1 MKTRL
6 LTPLLLAFAGCTAAP
21 LAPLAVW
28 EGAPPAET
36 LTLKPGQDPRG
47 TLNKQTH
54 RGDVF
59 IPEFVVYPAAKPG
72 APIVIVCPGGGY
84 GILAEEHEG
93 AEVARRLNAF
103 GSAAVVLRYR
113 VPRRD
118 KDKPWIVPV
127 MDARRT
133 IQIVRERAKEWNAD
147 PAKVGILGFSAG
159 GNLAARVAYSPAE
172 ADAARPDFAVM
183 VYPAYLF
190 EKDKPDSTLRDGPDG
205 VIQPKGTKHVPA
217 FFALGDKTEQKLYS
231 DLLMDFAYLKT
242 PALFE
247 HKIESSAELI
257 ARDSEVWDV
266 HGKRIE
272 RLFDLFQ
279 SIYIYIKDFV
289 KVVAD
294 KKYGELLGFHI
305 IGPHATDLIHEGV
318 VSIQLENTVKE
329 LMKTVHA
336 HPSLAE
342 AVGQANEDVLGMAID
357 KG

>member
-6 LTPLLLAFAGCTAAP
+6 LSPLLLAFASCATAAP

-36 LTLKPGQDPRG
+36 LTLKPGQDPKG
-47 TLNKQTH
+47 IINKSGH
-54 RGDVF
+54 RADVM

-118 KDKPWIVPV
+118 KDKPWTVPV

-172 ADAARPDFAVM
+172 AGTVRPDFAVM

-190 EKDKPDSTLRDGPDG
+190 EKDKPDSVLREGPDG
-205 VIQPKGTKHVPA
+205 VVPPKGTKPVPA
-217 FFALGDKTEQKLYS
+217 FFAHSADDGYPAEGSMALAKTLKSMGGSTEVHVWAKGGHGWGAS
-231 DLLMDFAYLKT
+231 ERCEAAKKWTDLLGAWMK
-242 PALFE
+242 E
-247 HKIESSAELI
+247 Q
-257 ARDSEVWDV
+257 
-266 HGKRIE
+266 G
-272 RLFDLFQ
+272 
-279 SIYIYIKDFV
+279 
-289 KVVAD
+289 
-294 KKYGELLGFHI
+294 LLA
-305 IGPHATDLIHEGV
+305 P
-318 VSIQLENTVKE
+318 
-329 LMKTVHA
+329 
-336 HPSLAE
+336 
-342 AVGQANEDVLGMAID
+342 
-357 KG
+357 

>member
-1 MKTRL
+1 MKT
-6 LTPLLLAFAGCTAAP
+6 TLLLSMLCASLGAVSLPPAP
-21 LAPLAVW
+21 VW

-36 LTLKPGQDPRG
+36 LKAKPGQDPKG
-47 TLNKQTH
+47 ILNKNGH
-54 RGDVF
+54 RTDVMM
-59 IPEFVVYPAAKPG
+59 PEFVVYPAAKPG

-205 VIQPKGTKHVPA
+205 VIPPKGTKPVPA
-217 FFALGDKTEQKLYS
+217 FFAHSADDPYPAEGSMAFAKTLKSMGGSTEVHVWAKGGHGWGAS
-231 DLLMDFAYLKT
+231 ERCEAAKKWTDLLGAWMKET
-242 PALFE
+242 
-247 HKIESSAELI
+247 
-257 ARDSEVWDV
+257 
-266 HGKRIE
+266 G
-272 RLFDLFQ
+272 
-279 SIYIYIKDFV
+279 
-289 KVVAD
+289 
-294 KKYGELLGFHI
+294 LLV
-305 IGPHATDLIHEGV
+305 P
-318 VSIQLENTVKE
+318 
-329 LMKTVHA
+329 
-336 HPSLAE
+336 
-342 AVGQANEDVLGMAID
+342 
-357 KG
+357 